1 MDGLE
6 EFHRRQNDNLPFNEL
21 NVEMFEDD
29 VNGPKHTRKRSIFA
43 RILKSILN

>member
-6 EFHRRQNDNLPFNEL
+6 EFHRRQNDNLPLNEL
-21 NVEMFEDD
+21 GGEMLDDD
-29 VNGPKHTRKRSIFA
+29 VNGKKHTRKRSIFA